1 MKNRRLGKQMILSV
15 HILRKAY
22 VSLHFGICT
31 KLFEGDRLSPIIR
44 TAEKAMLL
52 EVFGLL
58 PVPIQRSVG
67 RLLRIQVPNLFP

>member
-1 MKNRRLGKQMILSV
+1 MKSRRLGKQMILSV

-58 PVPIQRSVG
+58 PCANTEKCGKATENSG
-67 RLLRIQVPNLFP
+67 S